1 VNIGRSTEIFTES
14 AKTSNGKNKT
24 KKMKKKAL
32 TLYFMDIC
40 DC

>member
-24 KKMKKKAL
+24 KIIKK
-32 TLYFMDIC
+32 
-40 DC
+40 

>member
-24 KKMKKKAL
+24 KKMKK
-32 TLYFMDIC
+32 
-40 DC
+40 